1 MRLSLGPEAGGPRAF
16 WGAVAAAV
24 PGFAAFDE
32 RPGYG
37 ARVLDSLAGRDEPL
51 VLALDDFHAVGSPEV
66 AEELDWLLEHGG
78 ELVRLVIATRSD
90 PPMRLERLRM
100 AGRMT
105 EVRATDLAFTLAEA
119 GELLGDLRLSE
130 ADLELLWRRTDGWV
144 GGLRLAQLSI
154 EGREDAHEFVT
165 SFAGD
170 DRAVTDYLMSEVVDR
185 QEPDTLDFL
194 LRTCVA
200 DRLSAELA
208 DALTEGHDGQQRLR
222 TLERGYGLAKA
233 LDAHGHWYSLHPLL
247 REVLRAESRRRLP
260 GRAGAP
266 ARACRTLVR
275 RPGEHVRRAAPRR
288 RGRRLGGRRRGRRS
302 AVDGVRHARLGS
314 GAAARWRNGSPTRSC
329 GRTPSWH
336 SERPA
341 CCSRPATTWRRTTC
355 WSTRTGWRRACPAA
369 GRAASRSRRPPRR
382 STGRACAATSRRR

>member
-1 MRLSLGPEAGGPRAF
+1 M
-16 WGAVAAAV
+16 AAAV

-51 VLALDDFHAVGSPEV
+51 VLALDDFNAVGSPEV
-66 AEELDWLLEHGG
+66 AEELDWLLEHDG
-78 ELVRLVIATRSD
+78 ELVRLVIVTRSD

-144 GGLRLAQLSI
+144 GGLRLAELSI

-194 LRTCVA
+194 LRTCVP

-208 DALTEGHDGQQRLR
+208 DALTEDHDGRQRLR
-222 TLERGYGLAKA
+222 ALERGYGLAKT

-260 GRAGAP
+260 EEQGRLHGLAARWYADQGSTFDALHHAVEAADWEVAGEVVGAQWMVCVTRGSGPGCCALAERIPDEVVRADAELALGKAGLLLEAGDDLAADDLLVDAYRLRLEPVRRPGAPLRGHVDRHGALPGAP
-266 ARACRTLVR
+266 AR
-275 RPGEHVRRAAPRR
+275 RR
-288 RGRRLGGRRRGRRS
+288 RGGGERGKRRARRG
-302 AVDGVRHARLGS
+302 LG
-314 GAAARWRNGSPTRSC
+314 P
-329 GRTPSWH
+329 
-336 SERPA
+336 
-341 CCSRPATTWRRTTC
+341 
-355 WSTRTGWRRACPAA
+355 
-369 GRAASRSRRPPRR
+369 
-382 STGRACAATSRRR
+382 